1 MDIRVMQEAAVWG
14 AEKAE
19 LQKLLRSVQKEV
31 SSSFATIFSD
41 SSTLRV
47 LKIRSYNHILTNNT
61 NAQYLLYFYKLFDD
75 SIKEINKWE

>member
-19 LQKLLRSVQKEV
+19 LQKLLRSVQEEV

-47 LKIRSYNHILTNNT
+47 L
-61 NAQYLLYFYKLFDD
+61 
-75 SIKEINKWE
+75 